1 MKRLFVTLLLGAL
14 LLGLLCA
21 CAEQPNSDAPT
32 DAPPRTLQPKEITVT
47 PGGVAVHSDY
57 SAYTPRTAGAADPAT
72 RLSDAP
78 LPDLQAREDYGE
90 IFPYVVRVG
99 AGDYGEEL
107 RYGFA
112 DAQGRVITDPVYLTV
127 SCEWNAERTQ
137 GIWEYRKLF
146 VSDFTG
152 EDGETYHSGEEYYGF
167 AALDGSFVSDCRY
180 ARICTG
186 DHIFMAIRPTADG
199 EKPGFDVYDYAGQLL
214 TTSEALLCADEL
226 GGSWWKYDCVG
237 DFLAVGKGTGEFLD
251 MSDYVMMTGGEEQA
265 EITEIY
271 LVDLEGNYISGPFSG
286 INGWEGIYPSVS
298 MPDYSWGLLDQD
310 GQLLFGR
317 SFRWISCDTPDRF
330 TVAENSGDDYKIL
343 NAAGELVFTIPAED
357 AQEGLGFDGLY
368 YVLYGDFG
376 RRVRLDRDGNPV
388 AELNEGEWG
397 RISGTN
403 VFCRQD
409 GESEWS
415 FYNAE
420 TGETLTR
427 DLGMYSFVYTG
438 LFANGTVFPYFVVTV
453 PVSNRYDEEQNVTL
467 YNEQLEPVM
476 EFFGSVNVF
485 FDEADLTPYFVVKT
499 DGKQTFYTMNLERC
513 ATLPMEDAA
522 DARIYNGRITYCN
535 DRAAYVYDMTGNLI
549 FSCPTYRLLDD

>member
-32 DAPPRTLQPKEITVT
+32 DAPPRTLQPKEITIT

-112 DAQGRVITDPVYLTV
+112 DAQGRVIADPVYLDV
-127 SCEWNAERTQ
+127 FCKWNAERTQ
-137 GIWEYRKLF
+137 GLWVYRKLF

-152 EDGETYHSGEEYYGF
+152 SDGETYHSGEEYYGF
-167 AALDGSFVSDCRY
+167 AALDGSFVSDCCY
-180 ARICTG
+180 ARICAG
-186 DHIFMAIRPTADG
+186 NHIFMAIRPTAGG
-199 EKPGFDVYDYAGQLL
+199 EKPEFDVYDYSGQLL

-226 GGSWWKYDCVG
+226 GGSWWEYNCVG
-237 DFLAVGKGTGEFLD
+237 DYLAVSKGTGEFLD
-251 MSDYVMMTGGEEQA
+251 CSDYVMMTGGEERI

-286 INGWEGIYPSVS
+286 ISGWEGDYPSVS
-298 MPDYSWGLLDQD
+298 MPDYSWGLLDRD

-317 SFRWISCDTPDRF
+317 SFRWICCDAPDRF
-330 TVAENSGDDYKIL
+330 TVVESSGDDYKIL
-343 NAAGELVFTIPAED
+343 NAAGEPVFTIPAED
-357 AQEGLGFDGLY
+357 AQDGLGFDGLY
-368 YVLYGDFG
+368 YVLYGEFG
-376 RRVRLDRDGNPV
+376 SCVRVDCDGNPV
-388 AELNEGEWG
+388 AGLSEGEWG
-397 RISGTN
+397 RISGTR

-409 GESEWS
+409 SETEWS

-438 LFANGTVFPYFVVTV
+438 LFATGTVFPYFVVTV
-453 PVSNRYDEEQNVTL
+453 PVSDRYDEEQNVTL

-476 EFFGSVNVF
+476 EFYGSFHVLL
-485 FDEADLTPYFVVKT
+485 DEAKLTPYFVVKA
-499 DGKQTFYTMNLERC
+499 DGKQTFYTMSLERW
-513 ATLPMEDAA
+513 ATLSMENTA

-535 DRAAYVYDMTGNLI
+535 DRAAYVYDMEGNLI
-549 FSCPTYRLLDD
+549 FSCPTYRLLED